1 MGPVH
6 QKAIAHYQKKKI
18 YHVQVYT
25 EREKKEK
32 ERELFLEAR

>member
-18 YHVQVYT
+18 YHVQVYI
-25 EREKKEK
+25 ERKKRK
-32 ERELFLEAR
+32 KGNYF